1 MSTSIVTNTD
11 EEMDKYEQAALLM
24 ENPPPLNNNSQLK
37 KTVYNG
43 LTGKNDVLLPLSG
56 GGYVKIAEQE
66 RDRKQDIIRYATDLQ
81 NMNQPFN
88 MDDFTAAGYAEDE
101 VQAAGVVPPELA
113 KSGRTEPLSEAETI
127 MFRRSGSD
135 VVMPREET
143 LREQDRYN
151 MYLNDQGELRQIFT
165 ALGIDEYTARQ
176 ISEGMFGNPNST
188 RDIGIGVLEFS
199 PLGLFYGAEEGYN
212 SYVRGRNSGDNVMAA
227 FGALEAGLSVLEA
240 IPVTA
245 AGAKGAKKNIPLL
258 RQALVELGQGA
269 DARIAQEGNTMYS
282 NPVGPAV
289 DRVLSGLGRIVDS
302 NKANVRAEGGLP
314 IAQDK
319 GDENLRLHLMRIE
332 KMREAGAAY
341 PGAPKNPRTV
351 IKAPEGSDLPDVVVG
366 NIEPQDWQQRIEAS
380 MSPEEINKAASWY
393 KIVFGEF
400 QKQADGDPGEI
411 ARLTDA
417 WFAGQQNS
425 SPSQTLNDVLYIY
438 EQVKRGVPKDEIV
451 GKGLPSANRLVID
464 ILTQSE
470 ITAGAGQKIADFLDA
485 GYGKNVRAIMGNNPE
500 GGSPFVVDIH
510 TARDTGLVDQ
520 IYINHLNR
528 LGYDVPDNLIVD
540 VGGGGIKGPMYEN
553 RAMFGHQLTDHL
565 NQQNWMGR
573 SDWEPAEIQA
583 IGWMQLSDMY
593 GGSNTGGD
601 VVDAFSVN
609 TRRISM
615 EVDPG
620 EGSPFAE
627 KFGEDFGGLPLEDRR
642 AINDQ
647 VTSKA
652 IELVNEEMGI
662 TLGSNVHG
670 TGGWELF
677 QNPSTVQQ
685 AIASKQAA
693 IEAGA
698 RLGYYLQQ
706 TEVWVNAPKAMTKN
720 PKNFSID
727 IIEDGSENLR
737 DSNTLTNL
745 FNAII
750 EAEPNGLFR
759 GYQPVVIDGKPGI
772 RILITDDA
780 VRQSPL
786 TKAKAIEYI
795 QEFANTKLGEITDSL
810 NLNAEVDIMEADLT
824 QLRNDWTKDKTGG
837 GYQSYFSGQSGKDAS
852 TENTVPGVLD
862 TNGAQLEQLFSDLI
876 NEAKRRQQQ

>member
-1 MSTSIVTNTD
+1 
-11 EEMDKYEQAALLM
+11 
-24 ENPPPLNNNSQLK
+24 
-37 KTVYNG
+37 
-43 LTGKNDVLLPLSG
+43 
-56 GGYVKIAEQE
+56 
-66 RDRKQDIIRYATDLQ
+66 
-81 NMNQPFN
+81 
-88 MDDFTAAGYAEDE
+88 
-101 VQAAGVVPPELA
+101 
-113 KSGRTEPLSEAETI
+113 
-127 MFRRSGSD
+127 
-135 VVMPREET
+135 
-143 LREQDRYN
+143 
-151 MYLNDQGELRQIFT
+151 
-165 ALGIDEYTARQ
+165 
-176 ISEGMFGNPNST
+176 
-188 RDIGIGVLEFS
+188 
-199 PLGLFYGAEEGYN
+199 
-212 SYVRGRNSGDNVMAA
+212 
-227 FGALEAGLSVLEA
+227 
-240 IPVTA
+240 
-245 AGAKGAKKNIPLL
+245 
-258 RQALVELGQGA
+258 
-269 DARIAQEGNTMYS
+269 
-282 NPVGPAV
+282 
-289 DRVLSGLGRIVDS
+289 
-302 NKANVRAEGGLP
+302 
-314 IAQDK
+314 
-319 GDENLRLHLMRIE
+319 
-332 KMREAGAAY
+332 
-341 PGAPKNPRTV
+341 
-351 IKAPEGSDLPDVVVG
+351 
-366 NIEPQDWQQRIEAS
+366 
-380 MSPEEINKAASWY
+380 
-393 KIVFGEF
+393 
-400 QKQADGDPGEI
+400 
-411 ARLTDA
+411 
-417 WFAGQQNS
+417 
-425 SPSQTLNDVLYIY
+425 
-438 EQVKRGVPKDEIV
+438 
-451 GKGLPSANRLVID
+451 
-464 ILTQSE
+464 
-470 ITAGAGQKIADFLDA
+470 
-485 GYGKNVRAIMGNNPE
+485 
-500 GGSPFVVDIH
+500 
-510 TARDTGLVDQ
+510 
-520 IYINHLNR
+520 
-528 LGYDVPDNLIVD
+528 
-540 VGGGGIKGPMYEN
+540 
-553 RAMFGHQLTDHL
+553 
-565 NQQNWMGR
+565 
-573 SDWEPAEIQA
+573 
-583 IGWMQLSDMY
+583 MQLSDMY

-601 VVDAFSVN
+601 VVDAFAVN

-737 DSNTLTNL
+737 DSDTLTNL